1 MAKSKDENTR
11 EEASMEVLNID
22 NVEYRTTLTKKYR
35 DRVKYQPLDPK
46 KIVAFIP
53 GTIVDVFVKK
63 GKKVAEGDKLM
74 NLEAMKMVNE
84 VAAPFDGKV
93 KKVYVKKGDLVSKNQ
108 LLIEL
113 E

>member
-1 MAKSKDENTR
+1 MAKSKNDNTK
-11 EEASMEVLNID
+11 EGAPMEVLNID

-35 DRVKYQPLDPK
+35 NREKYQPLDPK
-46 KIVAFIP
+46 KILAFIP
-53 GTIVDVFVKK
+53 GTIVDVFVRK

-108 LLIEL
+108 LLLEL